1 MKRFFATVSVLT
13 AIFTCNIYAAD
24 FPQPSVSIGGD
35 YSTITVNGTV
45 PEGCSEINLLL
56 LLPGADIS
64 SVGSGDVSD
73 KIADAVSIT
82 GINETFS
89 VKFTVD
95 KRFSGGEYTLLSTAV
110 SEDGSNFENSVV
122 FPFKGVDYL
131 TGMIKYFNDCD
142 SDTVFELVERYTDIL
157 FDGNAEAM
165 AYYENNK
172 KSVCQS
178 VLNKKPYT
186 AVLQIKNAAC
196 LPYALS
202 ALKSASAESDFGD
215 VLTKYAELFGI
226 DKDNVFNSGKQFII
240 SYMYENRE
248 KIISEITVCD
258 LYSEAV
264 MLYRFNNASRAEID
278 GLLREYKDILK
289 ISLDSDYTS
298 NAADTAASVCS
309 GAPYKSVSELLEVYK
324 KAVSEKPQGGGSTTV
339 IPNRTSGGGGG
350 GGAFVPPTVS
360 DVNQEAKPE
369 EFCDL
374 DEVPWAKDSI
384 YRLKS
389 AGVIDGVDKTHFNP
403 GDNVKREEFS
413 KLAAAA
419 FDIKSDS
426 SGISFSDVDENAWY
440 APYTAAMSANGII
453 TGLPDGSFGVG
464 QSLTRQD
471 AVVILARITEYRA
484 LKTEAVKNT
493 PSFTDNI
500 DSYAADSVSLLY
512 QLGIINGT
520 SETTFG
526 AYEPLTRAQAA
537 KMIDGLRELYLKE
550 AAQLEK

>member
-1 MKRFFATVSVLT
+1 MKRFFAAVS
-13 AIFTCNIYAAD
+13 AIAVICTCAVHAAD
-24 FPQPSVSIGGD
+24 FLQPSVNISGD
-35 YSTITVNGTV
+35 YSAITVNGTV

-56 LLPGADIS
+56 LLPGADIYS
-64 SVGSGDVSD
+64 AGSGDVSD
-73 KIADAVSIT
+73 IIADAVSLT
-82 GINETFS
+82 EVNEKFS

-95 KRFSGGEYTLLSTAV
+95 RRFSGGEYTLLSTAV
-110 SEDGSNFENSVV
+110 SEDGSSFENSVV

-142 SDTVFELVERYTDIL
+142 SDTVLELVGKYTDIL
-157 FDGNAEAM
+157 FDGDAEAM

-172 KSVCQS
+172 ESVCQS
-178 VLNKKPYT
+178 ILNKKPYT
-186 AVLQIKNAAC
+186 AVLQVKNAAF

-215 VLTKYAELFGI
+215 ALTKYAALFGI
-226 DKDNVFNSGKQFII
+226 DKDDAFNIGKQFII
-240 SYMYENRE
+240 SYIYENRE

-278 GLLREYKDILK
+278 GLLREYKDMLK
-289 ISLDSDYTS
+289 ISLGSDYAA

-309 GAPYKSVSELLEVYK
+309 GAPYKSVSELLKVYQ
-324 KAVSEKPQGGGSTTV
+324 KAVSEKPHGGGSTTV
-339 IPNRTSGGGGG
+339 IPNRTSSGGGGG
-350 GGAFVPPTVS
+350 GTFVPPAAS
-360 DVNQEAKPE
+360 DVNQEVKQE

-374 DEVPWAKDSI
+374 GEVPWAKDSI

-419 FDIKSDS
+419 FDIKSDG

-440 APYTAAMSANGII
+440 APYTAAMSASGII
-453 TGLPDGSFGVG
+453 TGLPDGSFGIG

-471 AVVILARITEYRA
+471 AAVILARITEYRA
-484 LKTEAVKNT
+484 LKTAAVKNT

-500 DSYAADSVSLLY
+500 DSYAAGSVSLLY

-526 AYEPLTRAQAA
+526 AHEPLTRAQAA